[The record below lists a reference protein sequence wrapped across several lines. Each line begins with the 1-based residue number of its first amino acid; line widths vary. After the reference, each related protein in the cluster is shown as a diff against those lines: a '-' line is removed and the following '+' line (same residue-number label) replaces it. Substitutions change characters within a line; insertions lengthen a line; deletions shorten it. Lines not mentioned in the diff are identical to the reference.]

1 MFFGENLA
9 IHYNIF
15 ITISCF
21 DYFVLSRCSCL
32 SREVALLV
40 RFPKINLSLVFSEQ
54 FSNQLF
60 TYRSQH
66 FVLNAQMIEFEN
78 DKYLNLAW
86 LVKLK
91 CWLNL
96 IFKKALQR
104 FSNLHCKCR
113 TVTKSNLVNNQKEIQ
128 TH

>member
-1 MFFGENLA
+1 MYIYSYIYIYIHIYIIYIYNEISLNLCFLGENVA

-40 RFPKINLSLVFSEQ
+40 RFPKINLSLVVSEQ

-60 TYRSQH
+60 TYIDHNILCSMHR
-66 FVLNAQMIEFEN
+66 
-78 DKYLNLAW
+78 
-86 LVKLK
+86 
-91 CWLNL
+91 
-96 IFKKALQR
+96 
-104 FSNLHCKCR
+104 
-113 TVTKSNLVNNQKEIQ
+113 
-128 TH
+128 